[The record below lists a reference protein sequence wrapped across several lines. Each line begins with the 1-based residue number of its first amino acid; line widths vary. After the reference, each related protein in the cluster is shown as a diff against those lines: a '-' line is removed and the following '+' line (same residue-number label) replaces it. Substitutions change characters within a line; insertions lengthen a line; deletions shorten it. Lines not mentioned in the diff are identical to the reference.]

1 MSLLHQ
7 EYPEDMDDAAR
18 GEEFTRG
25 SSHLVWTGVIAA
37 VLVTIALTLYVLATQ
52 KPPVASGEIVQVWA
66 HPNHVVT
73 TGFDANGESMAK
85 QSFDQVL
92 VFARVKLINQSKNPL
107 VLQDVLANIRQA
119 DGILSVSAGSA
130 GQYDEVFLA
139 YPELAALHSNALS
152 PRTTLAPGQSV
163 DGTAFWI
170 FRMTRQEWEARK
182 DLNFTFR
189 FQYQDNLVL
198 APHTAVTAFPE

>member
-7 EYPEDMDDAAR
+7 ESPEDMDDAAR

-25 SSHLVWTGVIAA
+25 TTHVIWAGVIAA
-37 VLVTIALTLYVLATQ
+37 ILVTVIVALVVLATY
-52 KPPVASGEIVQVWA
+52 KPPVVSGEIVQVWV

-73 TGFDANGESMAK
+73 SGFDANGEPMAK

-92 VFARVKLINQSKNPL
+92 VFARIKLINKSKTPL
-107 VLQDVLANIRQA
+107 ILEDVLANLRQA
-119 DGILSVSAGSA
+119 DGILSVSAGST
-130 GQYDEVFLA
+130 GQYDQVFLA
-139 YPELAALHSNALS
+139 YPELAAQHSNPLS
-152 PRTTLAPGQSV
+152 PRATIEPGQSV
-163 DGTAFWI
+163 EGDVFWI
-170 FRMTRQEWEARK
+170 FRMSRQEWEARK

-198 APHTAVTAFPE
+198 APHTAVMEQ

>member
-7 EYPEDMDDAAR
+7 ESPEDVDDAAR

-25 SSHLVWTGVIAA
+25 TTHVVRAGVIAA
-37 VLVTIALTLYVLATQ
+37 VLVTMIIAFVVLATQ
-52 KPPVASGEIVQVWA
+52 KPPVVSGEIVQVWT

-73 TGFDANGESMAK
+73 SGFDANGESMAK

-139 YPELAALHSNALS
+139 YPELGALHSSPLS
-152 PRTTLAPGQSV
+152 PRATIEPGQSME
-163 DGTAFWI
+163 GTAFWI

-182 DLNFTFR
+182 DLNFTFK
-189 FQYQDNLVL
+189 FQYQANLVL
-198 APHTAVTAFPE
+198 APHTAVMEQ

>member
-7 EYPEDMDDAAR
+7 NNPQDMDDAAR

-25 SSHLVWTGVIAA
+25 SGHVVWASVAATVLVVIAVA
-37 VLVTIALTLYVLATQ
+37 VYVLITQ

-73 TGFDANGESMAK
+73 SGFDANGQPMPR

-92 VFARVKLINQSKNPL
+92 VFARVMLINKSKNPL
-107 VLQDVLANIRQA
+107 VLQDVLANLKQA
-119 DGILSVSAGSA
+119 DGILSVSAGSTS
-130 GQYDEVFLA
+130 QYDEVFLA
-139 YPELAALHSNALS
+139 YPELAAFHHNALS
-152 PRTTLAPGQSV
+152 PHSTLEPGQSV
-163 DGTAFWI
+163 EGTVFWI
-170 FRMTRQEWEARK
+170 FRMSRQEWEARK

-198 APHTAVTAFPE
+198 APHTAVMEQ

>member
-7 EYPEDMDDAAR
+7 EHPQDIDDAAR

-25 SSHLVWTGVIAA
+25 TGHMVRAGIIAA
-37 VLVTIALTLYVLATQ
+37 VVVTIGLALYVLATQ
-52 KPPVASGEIVQVWA
+52 NPPVASGEIVQVWA

-73 TGFDANGESMAK
+73 SGFDANGQPMPK

-92 VFARVKLINQSKNPL
+92 VFARVKLLNRSKSPL
-107 VLQDVLANIRQA
+107 VLQDVLANLKQS
-119 DGILSVSAGSA
+119 DGILSVSAGSVS
-130 GQYDEVFLA
+130 QYDEVFIA
-139 YPELAALHSNALS
+139 YPELAKMHDNAFS
-152 PRTTLAPGQSV
+152 THATLEPGQSV
-163 DGTAFWI
+163 EGTVFWV

-198 APHTAVTAFPE
+198 TPQTAVMEQ